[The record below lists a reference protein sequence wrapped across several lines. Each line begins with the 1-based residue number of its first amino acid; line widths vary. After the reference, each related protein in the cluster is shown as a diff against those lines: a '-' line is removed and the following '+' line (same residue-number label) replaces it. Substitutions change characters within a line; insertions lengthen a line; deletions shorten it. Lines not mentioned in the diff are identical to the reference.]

1 MHDKVAT
8 VLPHAGAGDDSEPL
22 NLIDVLAI
30 FARQRKIMVVIPI
43 LTMIAAIA
51 AAFLIKP
58 FFVSTTVIL
67 PPQQATSAASMML
80 SQFGGLSAASGGLGG
95 LKNPNDIYVGM
106 LQSRSIGDQL
116 IMQFKLQ
123 ERYGTPI
130 MDDARRALLNMSS
143 FNSGKDGMI
152 RIAVEDRDPRF
163 AAQLANAYVEQ
174 LVRLTRTLAV
184 TEAARRRLYFE
195 GQLKTVK
202 NQLADAEVTMRKMQE
217 TTGMLQ
223 LDAQVKNIIT
233 NEAQLQGMIGAK
245 EVQLG
250 AMRSFATANNPAYI
264 RLQEEVRGLNAQLG
278 KLKKGQESTQ
288 GDAMMATRKIPEIG
302 VEYIRSLRE
311 VKYYETMFD
320 MMAKQY
326 ELAKIDES
334 KDSSA
339 IQLLDAAVVPE
350 KKSGPQRSLLLLGG
364 LIGGIVLATIIAL
377 LRDSYLRMRSDVGN
391 LARWAALHQAYKQ

>member
-1 MHDKVAT
+1 MHDKVLT
-8 VLPHAGAGDDSEPL
+8 VLPHVGNDDNSEPL

-30 FARQRKIMVVIPI
+30 FARQRKIMAVIPI
-43 LTMIAAIA
+43 LTTIVAIA
-51 AAFLIKP
+51 AAILMKP
-58 FFVSTTVIL
+58 FFVSTAVIL

-80 SQFGGLSAASGGLGG
+80 SQLGGLSAAAGGLGG
-95 LKNPNDIYVGM
+95 LKNPNDIYIGM
-106 LQSRSIGDQL
+106 LQSRSVSDQL

-123 ERYGTPI
+123 ERYGAPTI
-130 MDDARRALLNMSS
+130 DDTRRALLNKSS

-152 RIAVEDRDPRF
+152 RIAVEDNDPRF

-250 AMRSFATANNPAYI
+250 AMRTFATANNPAYV
-264 RLQEEVRGLNAQLG
+264 RLQEELRGLNAQLA
-278 KLKKGQESTQ
+278 KLKKGEESSQ
-288 GDAMMATRKIPEIG
+288 GDVMMATRKIPELG

-364 LIGGIVLATIIAL
+364 LIGGIVLATILAL
-377 LRDSYLRMRSDVGN
+377 LRDYYWRMRNDVGN
-391 LARWAALHQAYKQ
+391 TARWAALHQAYKQ

>member
-1 MHDKVAT
+1 MQDKVLT
-8 VLPHAGAGDDSEPL
+8 VLPHVGNDDNSAPL

-43 LTMIAAIA
+43 LTTIVAIA
-51 AAFLIKP
+51 AAILMKP
-58 FFVSTTVIL
+58 FFVSTAVIL

-80 SQFGGLSAASGGLGG
+80 SQLGGLSAAAGGLGG
-95 LKNPNDIYVGM
+95 LKNPNDIYIGM
-106 LQSRSIGDQL
+106 LQSRSISDQL

-123 ERYGTPI
+123 ERYGAPTI
-130 MDDARRALLNMSS
+130 DDTRRALLNKSS

-152 RIAVEDRDPRF
+152 RIAVEDNDPRF

-250 AMRSFATANNPAYI
+250 AMRTFATANNPAYV
-264 RLQEEVRGLNAQLG
+264 RLQEELRGLNAQLG
-278 KLKKGQESTQ
+278 KLKKGQESSQ
-288 GDAMMATRKIPEIG
+288 GDVMMATRKIPELG

-364 LIGGIVLATIIAL
+364 LIGGIVLATILAL
-377 LRDSYLRMRSDVGN
+377 LRDFYWRMRNDVGN
-391 LARWAALHQAYKQ
+391 TARWAALHQAYKQ

>member
-8 VLPHAGAGDDSEPL
+8 VLPHAGNGDDTESF

-51 AAFLIKP
+51 AAFLMKP
-58 FFVSTTVIL
+58 FFVSTAAIL

-80 SQFGGLSAASGGLGG
+80 SQLGGLSAAAGGLGG

-106 LQSRSIGDQL
+106 LQSRTISDQL
-116 IMQFKLQ
+116 ITQFKLQ
-123 ERYGTPI
+123 ERYDETT
-130 MDDARRALLNMSS
+130 MDDVRKELLKKAT
-143 FNSGKDGMI
+143 FISGKDGMI
-152 RIAVEDRDPRF
+152 RIAVEDSDPRF

-202 NQLADAEVTMRKMQE
+202 NQLAEAEVTMRKMQE

-223 LDAQVKNIIT
+223 LDAQVKSIIA

-245 EVQLG
+245 EVQLS
-250 AMRSFATANNPAYI
+250 AMRSFATANNPEYI

-278 KLKKGQESTQ
+278 KLKKGQESSQ
-288 GDAMMATRKIPEIG
+288 GDAMMATRKIPEVG

-311 VKYYETMFD
+311 VKYYETMFE

-334 KDSSA
+334 KDSSV

-350 KKSGPQRSLLLLGG
+350 KKSGPQSGRLLLGG
-364 LIGGIVLATIIAL
+364 LFGGIVLAAIIAL

-391 LARWAALHQAYKQ
+391 LARWAALRQAYKQ

>member
-1 MHDKVAT
+1 MHDKVLT
-8 VLPHAGAGDDSEPL
+8 VLPHVGNDDNSAPL

-43 LTMIAAIA
+43 LTTIVAIA
-51 AAFLIKP
+51 AAILMKP
-58 FFVSTTVIL
+58 FFVSTAVIL

-80 SQFGGLSAASGGLGG
+80 SQLGGLSAGAGGLGG
-95 LKNPNDIYVGM
+95 LKNPNDIYIGM
-106 LQSRSIGDQL
+106 LQSRSISDQL

-123 ERYGTPI
+123 ERYGAPTI
-130 MDDARRALLNMSS
+130 DDTRRALLNKSS

-152 RIAVEDRDPRF
+152 RIAVEDNDPRF

-250 AMRSFATANNPAYI
+250 AMRTFATANNPAYV
-264 RLQEEVRGLNAQLG
+264 RLQEELRGLNAQLA
-278 KLKKGQESTQ
+278 KLKKGEESSQ
-288 GDAMMATRKIPEIG
+288 GDVMMATRKIPELG

-364 LIGGIVLATIIAL
+364 LIGGIVLATILAL
-377 LRDSYLRMRSDVGN
+377 LRDFYWRMRNDVGN
-391 LARWAALHQAYKQ
+391 TARWAALHQAYKQ

>member
-8 VLPHAGAGDDSEPL
+8 VLPHTRNDDDAEPL
-22 NLIDVLAI
+22 NLIDILAI
-30 FARQRKIMVVIPI
+30 FVRQRKIMVVVPI
-43 LTMIAAIA
+43 LTTVIAIVA
-51 AAFLIKP
+51 AVLMKP

-80 SQFGGLSAASGGLGG
+80 SQLGGLSAVAGGMAG
-95 LKNPNDIYVGM
+95 LKNPNDIYIGM
-106 LQSRSIGDQL
+106 LQSRTISDQL

-123 ERYGTPI
+123 ERYDVPT
-130 MDDARRALLNMSS
+130 MDDARRALLNNAA
-143 FNSGKDGMI
+143 FISGKDGMI
-152 RIAVEDRDPRF
+152 RIAVEDHDPRF

-202 NQLADAEVTMRKMQE
+202 NQLVDAEVTMRKMQE

-223 LDAQVKNIIT
+223 LDAQVKSIIN
-233 NEAQLQGMIGAK
+233 NEAQLQAMIAAK

-250 AMRSFATANNPAYI
+250 AMRSFATANNPGYV
-264 RLQEEVRGLNAQLG
+264 RLQEELRGLNAQLG
-278 KLKKGQESTQ
+278 KLKKGQESSP
-288 GDAMMATRKIPEIG
+288 GDPMIAVRKIPEVG
-302 VEYIRSLRE
+302 VEYIRSLRD
-311 VKYYETMFD
+311 VKYYETMFE

-334 KDSSA
+334 KDSSS

-350 KKSGPQRSLLLLGG
+350 KKAGPQRAFLLLGG
-364 LIGGIVLATIIAL
+364 LFGGILLATIMAVL
-377 LRDSYLRMRSDVGN
+377 YDSYVRMRNDVRNIG
-391 LARWAALHQAYKQ
+391 RWAALRQAYKR

>member
-8 VLPHAGAGDDSEPL
+8 VFPHAGNDDDAEPL

-30 FARQRKIMVVIPI
+30 FARQRKIMVVVPI
-43 LTMIAAIA
+43 LTMIAALVA
-51 AAFLIKP
+51 AVLMKP
-58 FFVSTTVIL
+58 FFVSTAVIL

-80 SQFGGLSAASGGLGG
+80 SQLGGLSAAAGGLAG
-95 LKNPNDIYVGM
+95 LKNPNDIYIGM
-106 LQSRSIGDQL
+106 LQSRSISDQL
-116 IMQFKLQ
+116 ITQFKLQ
-123 ERYGTPI
+123 ERYDVPT
-130 MDDARRALLNMSS
+130 MDDARRALLNNTVFM
-143 FNSGKDGMI
+143 SGKDGMI
-152 RIAVEDRDPRF
+152 RIAVEDNDPRF

-202 NQLADAEVTMRKMQE
+202 NQLADAEVNMRKMQE

-223 LDAQVKNIIT
+223 LDAQVKSIIA
-233 NEAQLQGMIGAK
+233 NEAQLQGMIAAK

-250 AMRSFATANNPAYI
+250 AMRSFATANNPAYV
-264 RLQEEVRGLNAQLG
+264 RLQEEIRGLNAQLG
-278 KLKKGQESTQ
+278 KLKKGQESSQ
-288 GDAMMATRKIPEIG
+288 SDAMIATRKIPEVG
-302 VEYIRSLRE
+302 VEYIRSLRD
-311 VKYYETMFD
+311 VKYYETMFE

-339 IQLLDAAVVPE
+339 IQVLDAAVVPE
-350 KKSGPQRSLLLLGG
+350 KKAGPQRALLLLGG
-364 LIGGIVLATIIAL
+364 LFGGIILATIIAV
-377 LRDSYLRMRSDVGN
+377 LRDSYLRMRNDVRN
-391 LARWAALHQAYKQ
+391 IARWTMLRQAYKQ